1 LEKEPVVLKPLRTTL
16 GAKQLQEVSKARHQ
30 VLAHKLEFMVAA
42 VQALKMTLEAE
53 RAPVQTEL
61 LGLFGASTGLSL
73 VQIPTKHQ
81 VTAI

>member
-1 LEKEPVVLKPLRTTL
+1 MLKPLRTTL

-30 VLAHKLEFMVAA
+30 VLAHKLEFMVGA
-42 VQALKMTLEAE
+42 VQALKMTLQAE

-61 LGLFGASTGLSL
+61 LGLFGAAAELFP